1 MSSKDPRD
9 VHGGELHLDHVEH
22 PETSYDHSD
31 LGSRGIF
38 VFLVGLAL
46 TVILVHLVIY
56 GFVRVYERY
65 TPSGVERAA
74 SIVEPQAQVGPK
86 GDPALRFPAPV
97 VQPNPVADMNK
108 FRESEELELN
118 SAGWLDQR
126 NGVVHIPVEHAI
138 DLVAQRGLPV
148 RPQPQFAPAAEFGS
162 GDGSVAGAA
171 GGTEPRGNK

>member
-9 VHGGELHLDHVEH
+9 VHGGDLHLEHVEH

-38 VFLVGLAL
+38 VFLIGLAL
-46 TVILVHLVIY
+46 TVALVHVIIY
-56 GFVRVYERY
+56 GFIRAYEHY
-65 TPSGVERAA
+65 TPSGVERTSA
-74 SIVEPQAQVGPK
+74 IVEPQAQLGPK
-86 GDPALRFPAPV
+86 GDPTLRFPTPV
-97 VQPNPVADMNK
+97 VQPDPVADLNK
-108 FRESEELELN
+108 FREAEELELN
-118 SAGWLDQR
+118 SAGWIDQR
-126 NGVVHIPVEHAI
+126 AGIVHIPIERAI

-148 RPQPQFAPAAEFGS
+148 RPQPPQTQAADFGS